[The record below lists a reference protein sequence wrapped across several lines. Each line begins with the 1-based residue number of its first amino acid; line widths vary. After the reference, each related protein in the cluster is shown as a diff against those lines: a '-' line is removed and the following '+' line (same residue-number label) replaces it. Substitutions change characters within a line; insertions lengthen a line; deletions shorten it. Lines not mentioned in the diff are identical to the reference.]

1 MFKKALSVF
10 AAGVIAASAVTASLG
25 CMTVEAG
32 AVTRKITYTAYSKNG
47 WMPPVVIYGNF
58 DIYGEPSSI
67 GHENELVI
75 EYDEGDSKA
84 GGMPIVEDIK
94 PTDVVTFSAIT
105 ESGEEKILDIILGA
119 RSDGPN
125 LTSYGIENRRLGVF
139 RSGISVQEMID
150 SYNKDISEVRMLKE
164 FKDVKDIT
172 FDDVYGI
179 YAYEVVG
186 DEACTWTITIEP
198 GDGKSTSESD
208 NSDKIDDSNNDK
220 HDEITTSKKVTYNG
234 HAESI
239 KNLPGFFIYDNM
251 TGKKLISSDSKGET
265 DINADWAGGDVYFT
279 EVIKPYDTVTYSITL
294 PSGEEKNLNVA
305 LRLIGSSAITS
316 DVVPSGI
323 TVQEMIEKYNEQ
335 LKKEKDL
342 GWFKDAQY
350 IEYKDIHSIY
360 VSGNGQQD
368 YDNFKWKFTIEPG
381 DPNSI
386 ESSKKISDLQFSSIK
401 NKTYT
406 GKAITPAVTV
416 KDGDKKLVKGTDY
429 TVSYKNNT
437 KIGTATVTI
446 NGKGKYNGT
455 KTVEFKIV
463 PKKVTLKGSVSDNEA
478 ALSWKKVKG
487 ATGYEV
493 YRSVNGGA
501 YKKLTDV
508 KTTKY
513 TAKLSA
519 GTSYKYKVRAY
530 AVVNGKRVYGS
541 WSKVIKA

>member
-32 AVTRKITYTAYSKNG
+32 AVTRKITYTAHTTEG
-47 WMPPVVIYGNF
+47 WIPPVVIYENSENF

-94 PTDVVTFSAIT
+94 PTDVVTFSIIT
-105 ESGEEKILDIILGA
+105 ESGDEKILDVILNA
-119 RSDGPN
+119 ISDGPD
-125 LTSYGIENRRLGVF
+125 LTSFNISGRRLGVF

-150 SYNKDISEVRMLKE
+150 SYNEDISEVRMLKE
-164 FKDVKDIT
+164 FKDVKIT

-179 YAYEVVG
+179 CAYNNMVG
-186 DEACTWTITIEP
+186 EACTWTI
-198 GDGKSTSESD
+198 
-208 NSDKIDDSNNDK
+208 
-220 HDEITTSKKVTYNG
+220 
-234 HAESI
+234 
-239 KNLPGFFIYDNM
+239 
-251 TGKKLISSDSKGET
+251 
-265 DINADWAGGDVYFT
+265 
-279 EVIKPYDTVTYSITL
+279 
-294 PSGEEKNLNVA
+294 
-305 LRLIGSSAITS
+305 
-316 DVVPSGI
+316 
-323 TVQEMIEKYNEQ
+323 
-335 LKKEKDL
+335 
-342 GWFKDAQY
+342 
-350 IEYKDIHSIY
+350 
-360 VSGNGQQD
+360 
-368 YDNFKWKFTIEPG
+368 TIEPG

-446 NGKGKYNGT
+446 NGKGKYTGT
-455 KTVEFKIV
+455 KTIEFKIV
-463 PKKVTLKGSVSDNEA
+463 PKKVTLKGSVSDTEA

-493 YRSVNGGA
+493 YRSLNGGA

-530 AVVNGKRVYGS
+530 TVVNGKRVYGS